1 MMRKVTRPTELDSSV
16 SPLSTVAAVAFVASL
31 TPTKTSVV
39 LSISNVHKSSKSNES
54 WNLSSFS
61 GSFLSCLFNIV
72 DQKPSTVDLTSF
84 EVPSKS
90 SPSHIIENGHLVDP
104 VVKTDPRGLL
114 QSSTTAR
121 EAVSALLS
129 YYLLHSTLICVSDMS
144 YCDMSLTS
152 NLGNERHA
160 SAWFITSD
168 GHVIPFH
175 AVILDFRSLL
185 PCVLDDLVN
194 SRVDAGQPRI
204 PVPFDSQTVWRV
216 FNFIYHEDYDDLDV
230 PLTFPVV
237 DPPRA
242 SPSASTRLID
252 ISSSDEETELSLGF
266 RNLQVTPRA
275 CTSAVL
281 LKAWANLLVYRV
293 ASIWTIDRLVVESST
308 RFDRFLSG
316 ASGET
321 DFPEFVDAVFNSVSD
336 PAQILYDRV
345 AEECVD
351 NAEELC
357 RSDHFLANVE
367 SQHATLT
374 RQSIKITALEGRS
387 VAPGPED
394 PKLTAQL
401 KVKEAA
407 LENHQDKLD
416 SQDLQIVD
424 LEGKLLDST
433 RRTRELTHGI
443 NHQRSNQP
451 HNTNLIIERNE
462 ARQKFNIVQH
472 ELTVSEKR
480 VKDLEAR
487 LAAKEQELVTL
498 RAAPAQSTPRVV
510 AQADAPAR
518 PVPSTREVVG
528 FGAPTNSVNSINA
541 GTAVAP
547 APRLPLALPS
557 LPPGI
562 STETTGGALTFIQ
575 RMAARRQAAGIG
587 GGELEAAILAGAPTG
602 APPSMSV
609 VVRGDPVAAEQPSP
623 TLSDAPSTNGVAAV
637 VPALTNGIPRGPH
650 STNVARRTTGP
661 HAGPHTRPQTLQ
673 SNGVTPSTAGPGI
686 TPSIAV
692 NGVTTSTIVNGASS
706 SPISTAQ
713 ASTVGQSNAVLEEKI
728 RIIDQQRLEI
738 TRLQNQ
744 GKFYQKQ
751 LNDARNGPASNVN
764 TRGHGGS
771 GFSSSGED
779 TRRLK
784 IVLTALKEYDLEH
797 KACLDCSIN
806 FNSEWRGIVDDVS
819 NPELILNCKKC
830 GEEKCRWRC

>member
-1 MMRKVTRPTELDSSV
+1 M
-16 SPLSTVAAVAFVASL
+16 
-31 TPTKTSVV
+31 
-39 LSISNVHKSSKSNES
+39 
-54 WNLSSFS
+54 
-61 GSFLSCLFNIV
+61 
-72 DQKPSTVDLTSF
+72 
-84 EVPSKS
+84 
-90 SPSHIIENGHLVDP
+90 
-104 VVKTDPRGLL
+104 
-114 QSSTTAR
+114 
-121 EAVSALLS
+121 
-129 YYLLHSTLICVSDMS
+129 
-144 YCDMSLTS
+144 
-152 NLGNERHA
+152 
-160 SAWFITSD
+160 
-168 GHVIPFH
+168 
-175 AVILDFRSLL
+175 
-185 PCVLDDLVN
+185 
-194 SRVDAGQPRI
+194 
-204 PVPFDSQTVWRV
+204 
-216 FNFIYHEDYDDLDV
+216 
-230 PLTFPVV
+230 V

-308 RFDRFLSG
+308 RFDNFLSG

-357 RSDHFLANVE
+357 RSDHFLAVVQRHGLLGRLLFVKITSRSRGQSNASAFSTTPAPTVPAASTAGSSAASTAASPSVMGDLQGQLASAQKDIVLKDALLETREAEVQRLKQNVE

-401 KVKEAA
+401 KAKEAA
-407 LENHQDKLD
+407 LENLQDKLD
-416 SQDLQIVD
+416 SQDLQILD
-424 LEGKLLDST
+424 LEAKLKDSI
-433 RRTRELTHGI
+433 RRTTELTHGI

-451 HNTNLIIERNE
+451 HNTNLMIQRNE
-462 ARQKFNIVQH
+462 ARQKFDIVQQ
-472 ELTVSEKR
+472 ELTTSERK
-480 VKDLEAR
+480 VKDLEAC

-498 RAAPAQSTPRVV
+498 RAAPAQPTPRVV
-510 AQADAPAR
+510 AQADAPAL
-518 PVPSTREVVG
+518 PAPSVGPTRKVAG
-528 FGAPTNSVNSINA
+528 FGALTKSVNSINA

-562 STETTGGALTFIQ
+562 STETAGGALTFIQ

-587 GGELEAAILAGAPTG
+587 GGELEAAILAGAPASMPVNVRNDPA
-602 APPSMSV
+602 AP
-609 VVRGDPVAAEQPSP
+609 EQPSP
-623 TLSDAPSTNGVAAV
+623 TLSGAPSTNGVAAV
-637 VPALTNGIPRGPH
+637 VPAPTNGAPRGPH
-650 STNVARRTTGP
+650 SDIVARRTTGP
-661 HAGPHTRPQTLQ
+661 HAGSHARPQTPQ
-673 SNGVTPSTAGPGI
+673 SNGVISSAAGPDI
-686 TPSIAV
+686 ATSIAV
-692 NGVTTSTIVNGASS
+692 NGATTSTVVNGASS
-706 SPISTAQ
+706 SPIPTTQ

-728 RIIDQQRLEI
+728 RIIDQQRHEI

-744 GKFYQKQ
+744 GKFYQRQ
-751 LNDARNGPASNVN
+751 LNDARNGKRIPSLLLSRIHADKPLSGPASNVN

>member
-1 MMRKVTRPTELDSSV
+1 
-16 SPLSTVAAVAFVASL
+16 
-31 TPTKTSVV
+31 
-39 LSISNVHKSSKSNES
+39 
-54 WNLSSFS
+54 
-61 GSFLSCLFNIV
+61 
-72 DQKPSTVDLTSF
+72 
-84 EVPSKS
+84 
-90 SPSHIIENGHLVDP
+90 
-104 VVKTDPRGLL
+104 
-114 QSSTTAR
+114 
-121 EAVSALLS
+121 
-129 YYLLHSTLICVSDMS
+129 
-144 YCDMSLTS
+144 MSLTS

-357 RSDHFLANVE
+357 RSDHFLAVVQRHGLLGRLLFVKITSRSRGQSNASAFFTTPAPTVPAASTAASTAGSSAGSTAASPSVIGDLQAQLASAQKDIVLKDALLETREAEVQRLKQNVE

-401 KVKEAA
+401 KAKEAA
-407 LENHQDKLD
+407 LENLQDKLD
-416 SQDLQIVD
+416 SQDLQILD
-424 LEGKLLDST
+424 LEAKLKDSI
-433 RRTRELTHGI
+433 RRTTELTRGI
-443 NHQRSNQP
+443 NHQRSGQP
-451 HNTNLIIERNE
+451 ENTNFMIQRNE
-462 ARQKFNIVQH
+462 ARQKFDIVQQ
-472 ELTVSEKR
+472 ELTTSEKK

-487 LAAKEQELVTL
+487 LAAKEQELLTL
-498 RAAPAQSTPRVV
+498 RAAPAQPTPRVI

-518 PVPSTREVVG
+518 PVPLVGATREVVG
-528 FGAPTNSVNSINA
+528 FGALTNSVNSINA

-547 APRLPLALPS
+547 APRQPLALPS

-562 STETTGGALTFIQ
+562 ATQTTGGALTFVQ

-587 GGELEAAILAGAPTG
+587 GGELEAAILAGDPA
-602 APPSMSV
+602 SM
-609 VVRGDPVAAEQPSP
+609 PVAVRNDHAAPEQPSP
-623 TLSDAPSTNGVAAV
+623 TLSDAPSTTGVAAV
-637 VPALTNGIPRGPH
+637 VPALTNGVPRAPH
-650 STNVARRTTGP
+650 STNVTRRTTGP
-661 HAGPHTRPQTLQ
+661 HAGPHTRPQTPQ
-673 SNGVTPSTAGPGI
+673 SNGVTPFTAGPGI
-686 TPSIAV
+686 TTSTAV
-692 NGVTTSTIVNGASS
+692 NGVTTSTVVNGASS

-728 RIIDQQRLEI
+728 RIIDQQRHEI

-744 GKFYQKQ
+744 GKFYQRQ

>member
-1 MMRKVTRPTELDSSV
+1 
-16 SPLSTVAAVAFVASL
+16 
-31 TPTKTSVV
+31 
-39 LSISNVHKSSKSNES
+39 
-54 WNLSSFS
+54 
-61 GSFLSCLFNIV
+61 
-72 DQKPSTVDLTSF
+72 
-84 EVPSKS
+84 
-90 SPSHIIENGHLVDP
+90 
-104 VVKTDPRGLL
+104 
-114 QSSTTAR
+114 
-121 EAVSALLS
+121 
-129 YYLLHSTLICVSDMS
+129 
-144 YCDMSLTS
+144 MSLTS

-216 FNFIYHEDYDDLDV
+216 FNFIYHEDYDDLNV

-237 DPPRA
+237 DTPRA

-357 RSDHFLANVE
+357 RSDRFLAVVQRHGLLGRLLFVKITSRDRGQSNASAFFTTPAPTVSAASNAASPSVIEDLQGQLASAQKDIVLKDALLETREAEVQRLKQNVE

-451 HNTNLIIERNE
+451 HNTDLMIERNE

-498 RAAPAQSTPRVV
+498 RAAPAQPTPRVV

-518 PVPSTREVVG
+518 PVPSTREAVG
-528 FGAPTNSVNSINA
+528 FGALTNSVNSINA

-587 GGELEAAILAGAPTG
+587 GEELEAAILAGAPTG

-673 SNGVTPSTAGPGI
+673 SNGVAPSTAGPGI

-692 NGVTTSTIVNGASS
+692 NGVTTSTVVNGASS

>member
-1 MMRKVTRPTELDSSV
+1 
-16 SPLSTVAAVAFVASL
+16 
-31 TPTKTSVV
+31 
-39 LSISNVHKSSKSNES
+39 
-54 WNLSSFS
+54 
-61 GSFLSCLFNIV
+61 
-72 DQKPSTVDLTSF
+72 
-84 EVPSKS
+84 
-90 SPSHIIENGHLVDP
+90 
-104 VVKTDPRGLL
+104 
-114 QSSTTAR
+114 
-121 EAVSALLS
+121 
-129 YYLLHSTLICVSDMS
+129 
-144 YCDMSLTS
+144 MSLTS

-242 SPSASTRLID
+242 SPSATTRLID

-308 RFDRFLSG
+308 RFDKFLSG

-321 DFPEFVDAVFNSVSD
+321 DFPGFVDAVFNSVSD

-357 RSDHFLANVE
+357 RNNHFLAVVQRHGLLGRLLFVKITSRSRGQTNASAFFTTPAPTVPAVSTAASSSVIEDLQVQLAAAQNDVLSRDTLLEAREAEVQRLKQNVE

-374 RQSIKITALEGRS
+374 RQSIKITALEGRT

-401 KVKEAA
+401 RAKEAA
-407 LENHQDKLD
+407 LENLQDKLD

-424 LEGKLLDST
+424 LEAKLNDST

-443 NHQRSNQP
+443 NHQRFNHP
-451 HNTNLIIERNE
+451 NNTNLMVERNE
-462 ARQKFNIVQH
+462 ARQKFEIVQQ
-472 ELTVSEKR
+472 ELTTSEKR

-498 RAAPAQSTPRVV
+498 RAAPAQPTPRVF

-518 PVPSTREVVG
+518 PAPSVGATREVVG
-528 FGAPTNSVNSINA
+528 FGALTNSVNSINS

-557 LPPGI
+557 LPPSI
-562 STETTGGALTFIQ
+562 IAPTTAGALTFVQ

-602 APPSMSV
+602 APTSMSV
-609 VVRGDPVAAEQPSP
+609 VVRGDPAATEQSSPSP
-623 TLSDAPSTNGVAAV
+623 SDASSTNGVAAV
-637 VPALTNGIPRGPH
+637 TPALTNGVPCGPH
-650 STNVARRTTGP
+650 SSNIARRTTGP
-661 HAGPHTRPQTLQ
+661 HVGPRARTQTPQ
-673 SNGVTPSTAGPGI
+673 SNGVTPFTAGPGI
-686 TPSIAV
+686 TTSIAV
-692 NGVTTSTIVNGASS
+692 NGVTTSTVVNGASS
-706 SPISTAQ
+706 SPISTTQ

-728 RIIDQQRLEI
+728 KIIDQQRIEI

-744 GKFYQKQ
+744 GKFYQRQ
-751 LNDARNGPASNVN
+751 LNDARNGPSSNVN
-764 TRGHGGS
+764 TRGHGGP
-771 GFSSSGED
+771 GFFSSGED
-779 TRRLK
+779 SHRLK
-784 IVLTALKEYDLEH
+784 KVLTALKEYDLDH

-806 FNSEWRGIVDDVS
+806 FNSEWRGIVDDIS

>member
-1 MMRKVTRPTELDSSV
+1 
-16 SPLSTVAAVAFVASL
+16 
-31 TPTKTSVV
+31 
-39 LSISNVHKSSKSNES
+39 
-54 WNLSSFS
+54 
-61 GSFLSCLFNIV
+61 
-72 DQKPSTVDLTSF
+72 
-84 EVPSKS
+84 
-90 SPSHIIENGHLVDP
+90 
-104 VVKTDPRGLL
+104 
-114 QSSTTAR
+114 
-121 EAVSALLS
+121 
-129 YYLLHSTLICVSDMS
+129 
-144 YCDMSLTS
+144 MSLTS

-357 RSDHFLANVE
+357 RSDHFLAVVQRHGLLGRLLFVKITSRSRGQSNASAFFTTPAPTVSAASTAASPSVIEDLQDQLAVAQNDVLARDTLLEAREAEVQRLKQNIE

-374 RQSIKITALEGRS
+374 RQSIKITALEGRT

-401 KVKEAA
+401 KAKEAA
-407 LENHQDKLD
+407 LENLQDKLD

-424 LEGKLLDST
+424 LEAKLKDSI
-433 RRTRELTHGI
+433 RRTTELTHGI

-451 HNTNLIIERNE
+451 HNTNLMIQRNE
-462 ARQKFNIVQH
+462 ARQKFDIVQQ
-472 ELTVSEKR
+472 ELTTSERK

-498 RAAPAQSTPRVV
+498 RAAPAQPTPRVV
-510 AQADAPAR
+510 AQADAPAL
-518 PVPSTREVVG
+518 PAPSVGPTRKVAG
-528 FGAPTNSVNSINA
+528 FGALTKSVNSINA

-547 APRLPLALPS
+547 VPRLPLALPS

-587 GGELEAAILAGAPTG
+587 GGELEATILAGAPASMPVNVRSDPT
-602 APPSMSV
+602 AP
-609 VVRGDPVAAEQPSP
+609 EQSSP
-623 TLSDAPSTNGVAAV
+623 TLSGAPSTNGVAAV
-637 VPALTNGIPRGPH
+637 VPAPTNDAPRGPH
-650 STNVARRTTGP
+650 SDIVARRTTGP
-661 HAGPHTRPQTLQ
+661 HAGSHARPQTPQ
-673 SNGVTPSTAGPGI
+673 SNGVIPSAAGPDI
-686 TPSIAV
+686 ATSIAV
-692 NGVTTSTIVNGASS
+692 NGATTSTVVNGASS
-706 SPISTAQ
+706 SPISTTQ

-728 RIIDQQRLEI
+728 RIIDQQRIEI
-738 TRLQNQ
+738 ARLQNQ
-744 GKFYQKQ
+744 GRFYQKQ

-771 GFSSSGED
+771 GFSSPGED

-830 GEEKCRWRC
+830 VRTTPQHTHDPLRGRQRFKLRWEYPEIFQLQKAT